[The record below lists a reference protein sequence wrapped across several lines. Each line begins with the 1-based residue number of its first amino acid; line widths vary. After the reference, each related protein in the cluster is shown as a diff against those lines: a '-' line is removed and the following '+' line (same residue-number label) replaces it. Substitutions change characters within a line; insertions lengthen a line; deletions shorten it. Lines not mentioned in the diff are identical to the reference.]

1 MTRPLS
7 KLPGFDPRDVPV
19 EPVDSPQAAVDPARL
34 TPQALRARLAH
45 PPAGWQ
51 PESTGDRFIMPG
63 RDGVPAAA
71 AAVLVPIVRHPR
83 PTVLLT
89 QRTAH
94 LSSHAGQVAFPGGRT
109 DPGDRNAE
117 ATALREAHEEVGL
130 PPDRVEIVGRLPD
143 YLTGTNYRVT
153 PVVGLVEPGVALT
166 LQPNEVAD
174 AFEVPL
180 DWLMDPA
187 FHCRHRVD
195 LGDNRFRRFWSM
207 PWTTGE
213 GASAREY
220 FIWGATAAML
230 RNLYHLLSA

>member
-1 MTRPLS
+1 MNRSPRTPL
-7 KLPGFDPRDVPV
+7 GFDPRQVPV
-19 EPVDSPQAAVDPARL
+19 VPVHAALPAVAQDRL
-34 TPQALRARLAH
+34 TPDALRARLAR
-45 PPAGWQ
+45 PPAGWR
-51 PESTGDRFIMPG
+51 PESTGDRVVAPG
-63 RDGVPAAA
+63 WGAVPTA
-71 AAVLVPIVRHPR
+71 AAVLVPIVRQAR

-109 DPGDRNAE
+109 DPEDRHAE

-130 PPDRVEIVGRLPD
+130 PPDRVEVIGRLPE

-153 PVVGLVEPGVALT
+153 PVVGLVDPGLALS
-166 LQPNEVAD
+166 LQPHEVAD

-180 DWLMDPA
+180 AWLMDPA
-187 FHCRHRVD
+187 SHRRHRVD
-195 LGDNRFRRFWSM
+195 LGDNAVREFWSM
-207 PWTTGE
+207 PWTAGQ

-220 FIWGATAAML
+220 FIWGATAAMI